1 MPSVYFHPIVPF
13 IRIFWTVMSHR
24 CLKFVSSPYFPSQF
38 IPNIPGQTHF
48 RDAKYPSAA
57 KPSSSRWSGSEET
70 IRNSSLQNVRVFVLG
85 GVLPAANLVTLVT
98 IKQPAFLDC
107 IYFFVFSIGSKLQKG
122 VRCASIKNM
131 SEDGGLISFQQI
143 PVCPV
148 DTKLVPHSWVGCWTC
163 WTHTGVSDLHLS
175 VVSPSRYLGSSW
187 LKIPSVRRGTPKLE
201 SFRRVF
207 PFLDHFCWRFS
218 HFQIVQ
224 IGRDWQ
230 VHQVV
235 CQGRQRFFSWFLM
248 FLKGLAFAKLHQI
261 IKTARGVC
269 WKRNHL

>member
-24 CLKFVSSPYFPSQF
+24 CLKFVSSRSPYFPSQF

-57 KPSSSRWSGSEET
+57 KPSSSRCTEQTVRKWGNDTKLLRCKMSGFSFWE
-70 IRNSSLQNVRVFVLG
+70 VFF
-85 GVLPAANLVTLVT
+85 PAANLVTLVT

-107 IYFFVFSIGSKLQKG
+107 IYFFVFSIGWKLQKG

-143 PVCPV
+143 PVCLV
-148 DTKLVPHSWVGCWTC
+148 DTKLVHHSCVVCWTC
-163 WTHTGVSDLHLS
+163 WTDAGVSDLHLS

-187 LKIPSVRRGTPKLE
+187 LKIPSVRPWDPKIG
-201 SFRRVF
+201 RVF
-207 PFLDHFCWRFS
+207 EGFSPFLTISVGDFHTFKS
-218 HFQIVQ
+218 Y
-224 IGRDWQ
+224 
-230 VHQVV
+230 
-235 CQGRQRFFSWFLM
+235 
-248 FLKGLAFAKLHQI
+248 K
-261 IKTARGVC
+261 
-269 WKRNHL
+269 

>member
-1 MPSVYFHPIVPF
+1 MSKICQFPIFPYHPNSSQTSQDR
-13 IRIFWTVMSHR
+13 RILEMQNILQLR
-24 CLKFVSSPYFPSQF
+24 SPPA
-38 IPNIPGQTHF
+38 PGGQEV
-48 RDAKYPSAA
+48 RKRY
-57 KPSSSRWSGSEET
+57 ET
-70 IRNSSLQNVRVFVLG
+70 SSLQNVRVFVLG

-143 PVCPV
+143 PVCLV
-148 DTKLVPHSWVGCWTC
+148 DTKLVHHSCVVCWTC